1 MLAYAYILT
10 TEGYPCVF
18 YRDYSKDARCF
29 GLKDQIDT
37 LIAIHENLANGPTQQ
52 RWKDRGVF
60 AYERMGGSHLLV
72 ALNKEVSVSRD
83 ITVQT
88 GFPPN
93 TQLHDFSGHAGVVTT
108 RPDSSVTVTI
118 PRNDNGA
125 GYVCYARPANLKAF
139 SPSRRQTTQEF
150 DGAPD
155 LDIRPAANDKAVQ
168 VCRIFSESASK
179 LQARLSF
186 DATAWNQETIIRL
199 EIQTQ
204 EKQTADHK

>member
-1 MLAYAYILT
+1 
-10 TEGYPCVF
+10 
-18 YRDYSKDARCF
+18 
-29 GLKDQIDT
+29 
-37 LIAIHENLANGPTQQ
+37 
-52 RWKDRGVF
+52 
-60 AYERMGGSHLLV
+60 
-72 ALNKEVSVSRD
+72 
-83 ITVQT
+83 
-88 GFPPN
+88 
-93 TQLHDFSGHAGVVTT
+93 
-108 RPDSSVTVTI
+108 VTVTI

-204 EKQTADHK
+204 EGNQLLSHKFGKADSGSQIEVTTTNQGFYSILAQAQNAPTQTKTLSYNLAVSYSAPQQP